1 MLKRTNTLIPALAA
15 ATALMLLAAC
25 GGPSGPDLTQSY
37 SGTLGNV
44 ALSFGYPEGWRIDDS
59 RPGQL
64 AVQRDARVLMLIA
77 AFDGVPEDAPDD
89 LKTTEGLLESLRG
102 AYLDFYTDLE
112 VLEEPSRV
120 TVGGIA
126 GQGMMMSARDPFISD
141 MPEQGDVTRR
151 IYLLAGVADEVA
163 YFIEASSP
171 GSEWETYEPAFRA
184 IIRSITFGG

>member
-1 MLKRTNTLIPALAA
+1 MLKRMFSPILAVA
-15 ATALMLLAAC
+15 AVLLLVAC
-25 GGPSGPDLTQSY
+25 GPSGPELTQTY

-44 ALSFGYPEGWRIDDS
+44 ALSFGYPEGWTIDDS

-77 AFDGVPEDAPDD
+77 AFDGVPEDAPDE
-89 LKTTEGLLESLRG
+89 LKTTEGLLESLHS
-102 AYLDFYTDLE
+102 AYLDFYSDLE
-112 VLEEPSRV
+112 VLEDPSRV

-141 MPEQGDVTRR
+141 TPDQGDVTRR
-151 IYLLAGVADEVA
+151 IYLLAGVTDEVA
-163 YFIEASSP
+163 YFIEAGSP
-171 GSEWETYEPAFRA
+171 GSEWETHEPAFNA